1 MMPRSR
7 HARCGAAGG
16 PIRSL
21 VGGSL
26 APLIA
31 VLLLFG
37 GCSQKCKDRDGDGF
51 GENCGPGSDCDD
63 DNVNL
68 AKRCDAVARA
78 CLKAP
83 FGVGCPCQSSTV
95 RTCYTGAKVTQNVG
109 VCRAGGQRCS
119 KAEWS
124 ECIDEVAPSIER
136 CNGEDD
142 DCDGSTDEAVLS
154 PCGGCDPDCR
164 GGVWGPPNTPF
175 EADGELALTSGG
187 DLTLMLHEI
196 ESSTVWVPNTGEGT
210 LSKVDSVSAQEVAR
224 YRVAG
229 ETPERVAV
237 DYNGDAWVLSPS
249 LDGVSMLT
257 KVAADASRCIDR
269 NADGVLQ
276 TSLGPDD
283 VLADSEDECVLLTAA
298 VGQSGDVARSLCT
311 DGVRGPDGAG
321 GGSVWVGLQARQR
334 MLELDGTTAKLL
346 REVPTPGL
354 APYTATFDPWGT
366 MWIID
371 RDGLL
376 GRLRPVTEPAD
387 FLLIEAPLRCSAFE
401 ALASDRQGVLTL
413 TGSACEQVTLYDPAH
428 ERWQHVKTDGVL
440 DTRGVAVLGDDSWVS
455 HTGGS
460 ISRVRRDPL
469 IIESTAQL
477 AGMDFSPLE
486 SIAVGADSH
495 AQLWVVSSMG
505 APDERGVL
513 TRLDPVAEEVT
524 AQVPLGRLPRGQG
537 DITGDRRLG
546 EFAPEASATHIF
558 DGCGGERGDAGTDRP
573 IQATDWQRLHVASVV
588 GAGASVLVEA
598 RWATTRGG
606 LPDATWTTLGELPKD
621 EPPYDVPFE
630 TGGVVEVRL
639 TLRVTA
645 RIGAPRIT
653 RVGLEW
659 RCAGPD

>member
-1 MMPRSR
+1 MHRSR
-7 HARCGAAGG
+7 HIHRVTAQRLARSFPVRC
-16 PIRSL
+16 
-21 VGGSL
+21 VGL
-26 APLIA
+26 LIA
-31 VLLLFG
+31 ALVLVG
-37 GCSQKCKDRDGDGF
+37 GCSQQCADRDGDGF
-51 GENCGPGSDCDD
+51 GANCEPGPDCDD
-63 DNVNL
+63 GNVNL

-78 CLKAP
+78 CLKSP
-83 FGVGCPCQSSTV
+83 FEAGCPCQSSTV
-95 RTCYTGAKVTQNVG
+95 RTCYTGADETQNVG
-109 VCRAGGQRCS
+109 VCRAGGQRCL

-124 ECIDEVAPSIER
+124 ECIDEVAPTIER
-136 CNGEDD
+136 CNGADD

-154 PCGGCDPDCR
+154 PCGGCDADCR

-175 EADGELALTSGG
+175 EADGELALTSAG
-187 DLTLMLHEI
+187 DLTLLLHEI
-196 ESSTVWVPNTGEGT
+196 ESLTVWVPNTGEGT
-210 LSKVDSVSAQEVAR
+210 LSKVDAVSAQEVAR

-269 NADGVLQ
+269 NADGALQ

-283 VLADSEDECVLLTAA
+283 VLADSEDECVLLTVE
-298 VGQSGDVARSLCT
+298 VGETGDVARSLCT

-334 MLELDGTTAKLL
+334 LLELDGESGEPL
-346 REVPTPGL
+346 REVLTPGL

-366 MWIID
+366 MWVID

-376 GRLRPVTEPAD
+376 GRLRPATEPPD
-387 FLLIEAPLRCSAFE
+387 FLVIEAPLRCYAFE

-413 TGSACEQVTLYDPAH
+413 TGSACEQVTLYDPAQ
-428 ERWQHVKTDGVL
+428 ESWQHVKTDGVL

-460 ISRVRRDPL
+460 ISRVQRDPL
-469 IIESTAQL
+469 LIKNTAQL

-505 APDERGVL
+505 APDEHGVL
-513 TRLDPVAEEVT
+513 TRFDPVAEEVT

-546 EFAPEASATHIF
+546 EFADEASATHIF
-558 DGCGGERGDAGTDRP
+558 DGCGGERSDAGTDRP
-573 IQATDWQRLHVASVV
+573 TQATDWQRLHLASVV

-598 RWATTRGG
+598 RWATERSG
-606 LPDATWTTLGELPKD
+606 LSEASWTTLGELPRD
-621 EPPYDVPFE
+621 EPPYDLPFE

-653 RVGLEW
+653 RVGLQW